1 MVSSTRPNDGATPE
15 FSEESMAGLH
25 FVVFYDSARL
35 QTGLKNWLSALETA
49 AEER

>member
-1 MVSSTRPNDGATPE
+1 MVSSTRPNDGAMPE
-15 FSEESMAGLH
+15 SSEESMAGLQ
-25 FVVFYDSARL
+25 FVVVYDGARL

>member
-1 MVSSTRPNDGATPE
+1 MVSSTRPGDGTTPE
-15 FSEESMAGLH
+15 FSEESMAGLL

-35 QTGLKNWLSALETA
+35 QTELKYWLSALETA